1 MKLHYFIVILL
12 VVMFVPGCVNDGT
25 FRGNEVIEDHTQQNK
40 SNDREPS
47 NSNSE
52 IKKSLSYEEFETLFH
67 EIKDHLKVEGYE
79 VKSSTTGIDLTVVDK
94 DLTFGSRDW
103 LTVDGEFHMDNGSQ
117 STQNSIFLENEQ
129 SSKLISV
136 VIAYTESYMG
146 EDMVYYLIDNDYP
159 INQNLAQT
167 TDLVTISYKN
177 LIITVLQTADSQAEN
192 EETQKI
198 LRGVLEFL
206 E

>member
-1 MKLHYFIVILL
+1 
-12 VVMFVPGCVNDGT
+12 MFVPGCVNDGT